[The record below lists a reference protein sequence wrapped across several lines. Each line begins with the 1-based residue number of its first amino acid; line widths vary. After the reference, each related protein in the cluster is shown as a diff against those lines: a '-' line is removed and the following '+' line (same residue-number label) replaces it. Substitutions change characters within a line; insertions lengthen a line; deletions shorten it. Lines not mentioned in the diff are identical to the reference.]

1 MGWGVD
7 LDKPGDY
14 IGKAAV
20 LASKG
25 KERFKQA
32 GIICRSA
39 EAVEPGSRI
48 THNGKDVGVVT
59 SASFSNY
66 LMQSLALVHLHPDYL
81 ALGTQLVVED
91 NQPVKAYV
99 AKMPFYD
106 PMRLRTHPEQ
116 LSK

>member
-1 MGWGVD
+1 M
-7 LDKPGDY
+7 
-14 IGKAAV
+14 
-20 LASKG
+20 
-25 KERFKQA
+25 
-32 GIICRSA
+32 
-39 EAVEPGSRI
+39 
-48 THNGKDVGVVT
+48 VT

-116 LSK
+116 QK